1 MRTVIGSF
9 LLAIAILRL
18 TSSIDASPADANLLI
33 QWDNATLQ
41 GIRDAKLGAPMV
53 ARALAVTHTCMY
65 DAWAAYDEHAIGTQM
80 QGALRRPIAER
91 IEANKEKA
99 ISYAA
104 FRALSDV
111 LPVDTN
117 SVYIPLMKRL
127 GYDPNDN
134 STDIE
139 TPSGIGNVACAAVL
153 EYRHHDK
160 SNQLGDLAT
169 GVYNDWTGYA
179 SVNKPTGL
187 PAQTKM
193 SDPNHWQPLIYVNAY
208 GDLVSQ
214 KFMAAQWCYVQP
226 FALSKGEEFRGL
238 ADTEGPAK
246 YGSPEYEAQAKE
258 LVDFSSGLTDKDKAI
273 VEYWMDG
280 PNTEQPPGHWALFAQ
295 YVSARDHHTLDD
307 DVKMFF
313 ALTNAVFDA
322 GIAAWDMKRS
332 FDSVRPATAIPFLY
346 NGKQIQAWGGPGRG
360 TVEMDGAQW
369 IPYQPKTFPTPPF
382 PDYVS
387 GHSTYSAAAAAIL
400 ADWTGTDHFG
410 YSTTIAKGSSRIEP
424 GITPARPVV
433 LSWSTFTEAAN
444 QAGLSRR
451 LGGIHFRRA
460 DLVGRQLGRMVAAKT
475 WAKAQDYF
483 NGTLASPTQSMARS
497 AASFPV
503 RTQSGT
509 PIP

>member
-1 MRTVIGSF
+1 MKTIATF
-9 LLAIAILRL
+9 LLVVTASLRVVSAPNTASGKKNSVVGWDHIA
-18 TSSIDASPADANLLI
+18 
-33 QWDNATLQ
+33 LQ

-53 ARALAVTHTCMY
+53 ARALAVAHTCMY
-65 DAWAAYDEHAIGTQM
+65 DAWAAYDEHAVGTQLR
-80 QGALRRPIAER
+80 GALRRPLAER
-91 IEANKEKA
+91 TEANKEKA
-99 ISYAA
+99 IGYAA

-117 SVYIPLMKRL
+117 SVYIPLMKEL

-139 TPSGIGNVACAAVL
+139 TPAGIGNVACAAVL
-153 EYRHHDK
+153 EFRHHDK
-160 SNQLGDLAT
+160 ANQMGDLSQ
-169 GVYNDWTGYA
+169 GVYTDWTGYA
-179 SVNKPTGL
+179 AVNTPTVL
-187 PAQTKM
+187 PAQTPM
-193 SDPNHWQPLIYVNAY
+193 SDPDHWQPLIYVNAY

-238 ADTEGPAK
+238 ADTLGPAK

-258 LVDFSSGLTDKDKAI
+258 LVDFSAGLTDKDKAI
-273 VEYWMDG
+273 VEYWLDG
-280 PNTEQPPGHWALFAQ
+280 PNSEQPPGHWSLFGQ
-295 YVSARDHHTLDD
+295 YISARDHHTLDD

-322 GIAAWDMKRS
+322 GIAAWDMKRT

-346 NGKQIQAWGGPGRG
+346 KGKKIRAWGGPGNG

-387 GHSTYSAAAAAIL
+387 GHSTYSAAAATIL
-400 ADWTGTDHFG
+400 EDWTGSDHFG

-424 GITPARPVV
+424 GITPTHPIV
-433 LSWSTFTEAAN
+433 LSWSTFTEAAD
-444 QAGLSRR
+444 QAGMSRR

-460 DLVGRQLGRMVAAKT
+460 DLVGRQLGHLVAAKA
-475 WAKAQDYF
+475 WARAQSYF
-483 NGTLASPTQSMARS
+483 DGSAKPLIQRNMAGVVASSR
-497 AASFPV
+497 
-503 RTQSGT
+503 
-509 PIP
+509 